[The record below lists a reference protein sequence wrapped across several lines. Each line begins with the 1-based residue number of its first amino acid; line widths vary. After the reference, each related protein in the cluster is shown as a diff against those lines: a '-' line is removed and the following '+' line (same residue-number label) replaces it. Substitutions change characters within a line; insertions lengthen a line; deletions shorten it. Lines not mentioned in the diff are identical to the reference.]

1 MKLVVAAIGRLKA
14 GAERDLAER
23 YRERATRIGRSI
35 GLRSLEVVELDE
47 SRARRVLDRLDEEA
61 AALAAAIPEIAVI
74 IALDSRGESL
84 SSAALAARLGQWRDQ
99 AIPAAIF
106 LIGGA
111 DGLAER
117 LRCRAQ
123 LRLAFGAATWPHQ
136 LVRIMLMEQLYR
148 ATTILT
154 GHPYHRG

>member
-61 AALAAAIPEIAVI
+61 AALAYPK
-74 IALDSRGESL
+74 L
-84 SSAALAARLGQWRDQ
+84 
-99 AIPAAIF
+99 P
-106 LIGGA
+106 
-111 DGLAER
+111 
-117 LRCRAQ
+117 
-123 LRLAFGAATWPHQ
+123 
-136 LVRIMLMEQLYR
+136 
-148 ATTILT
+148 
-154 GHPYHRG
+154 